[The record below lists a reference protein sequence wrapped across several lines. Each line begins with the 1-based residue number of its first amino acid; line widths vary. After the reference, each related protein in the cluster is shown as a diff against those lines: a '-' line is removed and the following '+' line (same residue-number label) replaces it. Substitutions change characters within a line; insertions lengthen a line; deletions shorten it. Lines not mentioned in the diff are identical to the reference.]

1 MTARNIA
8 LPEAITA
15 DWMSREHAGILA
27 ASAGGDLRLDC
38 ARLRRLDSLS
48 LAWLAGLHAQM
59 ESAGKRLVLVGI
71 DARLKSE
78 LAKAT
83 LPRKPGVSGGRDEM
97 GNERNE
103 KLAYR
108 VGEAAHALG
117 REVRDLFVLL
127 SESLY
132 WSSFGMFKKKTLLRE
147 DTVIQMVRL
156 GSNALP
162 IVLLL
167 STLIGFT
174 LALQSGIQLE
184 KFGATV
190 FLASGIGISMVTEI
204 GPVMTAVILAGRSGS
219 AVTAEIST
227 MVVQE
232 EVGALHA
239 MAANPIHFL
248 VLPRF
253 WAMSLT
259 LPLLT
264 VCSAVGGIAAGLVV
278 GVFFFR
284 LSPASYLN
292 ELKGAVTI
300 NFIGQALIKSLTFAW
315 IIALVSIQKGLNVR
329 GGADAVGKATTSCVV
344 TCIFSII
351 LADAVFSFIFYY

>member
-1 MTARNIA
+1 VKVQAVE
-8 LPEAITA
+8 LPETISPE
-15 DWMSREHAGILA
+15 WVSREHSRLLGE
-27 ASAGGDLRLDC
+27 SQGGELRLDC
-38 ARLRRLDSLS
+38 HRLRKLDALS
-48 LAWLAGLHAQM
+48 LAWLSHLQETLEKSGR
-59 ESAGKRLVLVGI
+59 RLVLT
-71 DARLKSE
+71 RLSPDLKKD
-78 LAKAT
+78 LAKLT
-83 LPRKPGVSGGRDEM
+83 LPDPVVGDREPPVRLAEGLGAGALKLYEELRDT
-97 GNERNE
+97 
-103 KLAYR
+103 L
-108 VGEAAHALG
+108 
-117 REVRDLFVLL
+117 VLL

-132 WSSFGMFKKKTLLRE
+132 WSTAALFRPKTLLRE
-147 DTVIQMVRL
+147 DVIIQMVRL
-156 GSNALP
+156 GSSALP

-174 LALQSGIQLE
+174 LALQSGIQLQ

-219 AVTAEIST
+219 SITAEIST

-239 MAANPIHFL
+239 MAINPIHYL

-259 LPLLT
+259 MPLLT
-264 VCSAVGGIAAGLVV
+264 LCSAASGIMAGLVV
-278 GVFFFR
+278 GLLFFR
-284 LSPASYLN
+284 LSPASYLH
-292 ELKGAVTI
+292 ELKSDVTI
-300 NFIGQALIKSLTFAW
+300 NYLGQCLIKSLTFAW
-315 IIALVSIQKGLNVR
+315 IIALVSITKGMNVR

-344 TCIFSII
+344 TCIFTII